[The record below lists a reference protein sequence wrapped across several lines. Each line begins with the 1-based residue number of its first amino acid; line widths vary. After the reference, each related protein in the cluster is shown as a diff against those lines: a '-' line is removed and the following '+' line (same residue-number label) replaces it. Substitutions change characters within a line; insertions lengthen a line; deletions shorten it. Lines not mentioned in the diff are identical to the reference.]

1 MRRLILLGV
10 LVLVGCDSFGGGTRT
25 ESHRAAPSSGNDL
38 VLIGEFDNREQ
49 VQTSATSV
57 AVPHVRE
64 TLRLAENDRNG
75 HLWMWR
81 LQSGEGAATVES
93 VWLYRVATLDNGNR
107 YTFTPYRAL
116 DDAARASLVAGKD
129 FKFDDKQWAELTP
142 CTLSGE
148 RKNGKLV
155 AAADTGACSA
165 LLPGLGATAALL
177 PLKLS
182 FDGDTLNTVTFADQA
197 RGAEA
202 SIDARRIRFFTGWS
216 AINGGG
222 PKMRPENKDWHPRQD
237 LRASSEGGRVP
248 IRWRDG
254 AASGY
259 SIELVRRTYAERK
272 LSVLQLNVIEDA
284 TGQTIDYAWAD
295 PSTSIIG
302 INLGWL
308 QVGLTA
314 ENAAR

>member
-1 MRRLILLGV
+1 MRRLILWGV
-10 LVLVGCDSFGGGTRT
+10 LVLAGCDSFGGGSRAET
-25 ESHRAAPSSGNDL
+25 HRAALPAGNDL
-38 VLIGEFDNREQ
+38 VLSGEFDNHEQ
-49 VQTSATSV
+49 VQTAGTSV

-75 HLWMWR
+75 HLWLWR
-81 LQSGEGAATVES
+81 IQSGDGASATES
-93 VWLYRVATLDNGNR
+93 AWLYRVVSVDKGDR

-116 DDAARASLVAGKD
+116 DDAARASLVAAKD

-142 CTLSGE
+142 CVLNGE
-148 RKNGKLV
+148 RREGKLI
-155 AAADTGACSA
+155 ATADVGACSA
-165 LLPGLGATAALL
+165 LLPGLGATAAQL
-177 PLKLS
+177 PLKLT
-182 FDGDTLNTVTFADQA
+182 FDGDMLSTVTFADQA
-197 RGAEA
+197 RGADA
-202 SIDARRIRFFTGWS
+202 SIDARRVRFFAGWS

-222 PKMRPENKDWHPRQD
+222 PKMRPENRDWHSRQD
-237 LRASSEGGRVP
+237 LRASSEGGRVQ

-254 AASGY
+254 APSGY
-259 SIELVRRTYAERK
+259 SVELVRRTYAERK

-308 QVGLTA
+308 QVGLTV

>member
-1 MRRLILLGV
+1 MRRLILLSL
-10 LVLVGCDSFGGGTRT
+10 LVLAGCDSFGGSRADN
-25 ESHRAAPSSGNDL
+25 HHAAPSAPGDL
-38 VLIGEFDNREQ
+38 VLNGEFDNHEQ
-49 VQTSATSV
+49 VQSAGASV

-64 TLRLAENDRNG
+64 TLRLAENDRSG
-75 HLWMWR
+75 HLWLWR
-81 LQSGEGAATVES
+81 LHSGDGAGATES
-93 VWLYRVATLDNGNR
+93 AWLYRIATVDKGDR

-116 DDAARASLVAGKD
+116 DDAARAALVAGKD

-148 RKNGKLV
+148 RKDSKLV
-155 AAADTGACSA
+155 ASADVGACSA

-177 PLKLS
+177 PLKLT
-182 FDGDTLNTVTFADQA
+182 FDGDMLSTVTFADQA
-197 RGAEA
+197 RGTTA
-202 SIDARRIRFFTGWS
+202 SIDARRVRFFNGWS

-222 PKMRPENKDWHPRQD
+222 PKMQTANQDWHTRQD
-237 LRASSEGGRVP
+237 LHASSEGGHMP

-254 AASGY
+254 ANSGY

-308 QVGLTA
+308 QVGLTV

>member
-1 MRRLILLGV
+1 MRRLILLSV
-10 LVLVGCDSFGGGTRT
+10 LVVAGCESFGSSRAQTHRT
-25 ESHRAAPSSGNDL
+25 APASGNDL
-38 VLIGEFDNREQ
+38 VLSGEFDNNDQ
-49 VQTSATSV
+49 VQSGGASV

-75 HLWMWR
+75 HLWLWR
-81 LQSGEGAATVES
+81 LQSGEGKAAVES
-93 VWLYRVATLDNGNR
+93 AWLYRITPGENGNR
-107 YTFTPYRAL
+107 FAFTPYRAL
-116 DDAARASLVAGKD
+116 DETARAALVAGKD
-129 FKFDDKQWAELTP
+129 FKFDAQQWAELTP
-142 CTLSGE
+142 CTLNGE
-148 RKNGKLV
+148 RKEGKLV
-155 AAADTGACSA
+155 AATDVGACSA

-177 PLKLS
+177 PLKLT
-182 FDGDTLNTVTFADQA
+182 FDGDTLSTVTFADQA
-197 RGAEA
+197 RGADA
-202 SIDARRIRFFTGWS
+202 AIDARRVRLFSGWS

-222 PKMRPENKDWHPRQD
+222 PKMRAENQDWHARKD
-237 LRASSEGGRVP
+237 LRAASEGGRVP

-295 PSTSIIG
+295 PSTAIIG

-308 QVGLTA
+308 QVGLSVD
-314 ENAAR
+314 NAAR

>member
-1 MRRLILLGV
+1 MRHLILLSV
-10 LVLVGCDSFGGGTRT
+10 LMLAGCESFGGSRA
-25 ESHRAAPSSGNDL
+25 ESHRAAPASGNDL
-38 VLIGEFDNREQ
+38 ILSGEFDNHEQ
-49 VQTSATSV
+49 VQSGGTSV

-64 TLRLAENDRNG
+64 TLRLAENDRSG
-75 HLWMWR
+75 HLWLWR
-81 LQSGEGAATVES
+81 LQSGEGTAATEAA
-93 VWLYRVATLDNGNR
+93 WLYRITPLENGNR
-107 YTFTPYRAL
+107 FSFTPFRAL
-116 DDAARASLVAGKD
+116 DDATRAALLAGKD
-129 FKFDDKQWAELTP
+129 FKFDAQQWAELTP

-148 RKNGKLV
+148 RKDGKLV
-155 AAADTGACSA
+155 ASTDVGACSA

-177 PLKLS
+177 PLKLT
-182 FDGDTLNTVTFADQA
+182 FDGDMLSTVTFADQA
-197 RGAEA
+197 RGADA
-202 SIDARRIRFFTGWS
+202 TIDARRVRFFTGWS

-222 PKMRPENKDWHPRQD
+222 PKMRPENQDWHARKD
-237 LRASSEGGRVP
+237 LRAASEGGRVS

-295 PSTSIIG
+295 PSTAIIG

-308 QVGLTA
+308 QVGLTV
-314 ENAAR
+314 ETAAH

>member
-10 LVLVGCDSFGGGTRT
+10 VVLVGCDSFGGGSRA
-25 ESHRAAPSSGNDL
+25 ESHRATLPASDL
-38 VLIGEFDNREQ
+38 VLIGEFDNHEQ
-49 VQTSATSV
+49 VQTGASV
-57 AVPHVRE
+57 SVPHVRE
-64 TLRLAENDRNG
+64 TLRLAENDHNG
-75 HLWMWR
+75 HLWLWR
-81 LQSGEGAATVES
+81 LQSGDGASAAEAA
-93 VWLYRVATLDNGNR
+93 WLYRVASLDKSDR

-116 DDAARASLVAGKD
+116 DDAARAALVAGKD

-142 CTLSGE
+142 CALNGE
-148 RKNGKLV
+148 RKDGKLV
-155 AAADTGACSA
+155 ASADVGACSA

-177 PLKLS
+177 PLKLT
-182 FDGDTLNTVTFADQA
+182 FDGDMLSTVTFADQA
-197 RGAEA
+197 RGADA
-202 SIDARRIRFFTGWS
+202 SIEARRIRFFSGWS

-222 PKMRPENKDWHPRQD
+222 AKMRPDNKDWHQRQD
-237 LRASSEGGRVP
+237 LRASSEGGRVQ
-248 IRWRDG
+248 IHWRDG

-308 QVGLTA
+308 QVGLTL

>member
-1 MRRLILLGV
+1 MRGLILLSL
-10 LVLVGCDSFGGGTRT
+10 LVLAGCDSFGG
-25 ESHRAAPSSGNDL
+25 SRAENHHVTPTVSGDL
-38 VLIGEFDNREQ
+38 VLSGEFDNHEQ
-49 VQTSATSV
+49 LQPAGAAV
-57 AVPHVRE
+57 AVPHVHE

-81 LQSGEGAATVES
+81 LRSGEGATAAEAA
-93 VWLYRVATLDNGNR
+93 WLYRVATTDNGNR
-107 YTFTPYRAL
+107 STFTPYRAL
-116 DDAARASLVAGKD
+116 DDAARAALVAGKD

-142 CTLSGE
+142 CTLNGE
-148 RKNGKLV
+148 HKDGKLV
-155 AAADTGACSA
+155 ASADVGACSA

-177 PLKLS
+177 PLKLT
-182 FDGDTLNTVTFADQA
+182 FDGDMLSTVTFADQA
-197 RGAEA
+197 RGATA
-202 SIDARRIRFFTGWS
+202 SIDARRVRFFAGWS

-222 PKMRPENKDWHPRQD
+222 PKMQTTNQDWHTRQD

-248 IRWRDG
+248 VRWRDG

-295 PSTSIIG
+295 PSTSNMG

-308 QVGLTA
+308 QIGLTV
-314 ENAAR
+314 ENTAR